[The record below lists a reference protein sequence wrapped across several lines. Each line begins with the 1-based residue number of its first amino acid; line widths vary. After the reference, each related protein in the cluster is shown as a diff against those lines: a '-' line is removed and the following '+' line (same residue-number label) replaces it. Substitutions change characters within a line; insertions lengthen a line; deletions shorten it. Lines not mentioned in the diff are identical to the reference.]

1 MELYISRGNTL
12 PMFATGKIQ
21 SEYISNNNMCDER
34 ESSMIATWR
43 KVFDFHHQ

>member
-1 MELYISRGNTL
+1 MELYISRGNAL

-34 ESSMIATWR
+34 ESSMIAT
-43 KVFDFHHQ
+43 